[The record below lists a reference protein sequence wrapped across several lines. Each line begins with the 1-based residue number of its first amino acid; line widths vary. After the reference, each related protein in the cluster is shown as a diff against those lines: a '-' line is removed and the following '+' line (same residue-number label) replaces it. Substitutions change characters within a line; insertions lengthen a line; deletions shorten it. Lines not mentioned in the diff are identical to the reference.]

1 MAAYRDLQ
9 HRAAAL
15 GAGMVYQ
22 SQPAQWLVKAARA
35 ATGAPV
41 LINVKGMAADDTPV
55 LVSLAELE
63 RMQRAV
69 AQVEALA
76 VLMPDKVGIAADG
89 GRTCAAS
96 TNA

>member
-22 SQPAQWLVKAARA
+22 SKPAQWLVKAARA

-41 LINVKGMAADDTPV
+41 VVNVKGMAADDTPV
-55 LVSLAELE
+55 IVTLVELE
-63 RMQRAV
+63 RLQRAA

-76 VLMPDKVGIAADG
+76 VLMPDKVVI
-89 GRTCAAS
+89 RS
-96 TNA
+96 Y